1 MSYIG
6 NARSLLV
13 IGSNT
18 RDDLVSSFNGQ
29 VTFELSQEVPG
40 GHEGNVTVLRQRF
53 ITKALISD
61 TTSISI
67 GGSDR
72 GAIERLVTCTNASI
86 SAALSIVRQG
96 DTLQISIPTDLNN
109 TLNDSFVINEVIYSG
124 TSIKIYLEADV
135 TGTINTVTNT
145 TSLSLTTGREDNWN
159 ILEPEIDYTIG
170 ATHRQITLS
179 MPPVTNDKIYVLHKG
194 EATYN
199 FVPSSRSV
207 GPEQLSENLRNFQC
221 DRYTSVVGN
230 NTFSI
235 SGTDASEATIVDAKS
250 LLVTVDGSIKDS
262 DGIDTEGMSFTG
274 DWQLNSTR
282 DINNRQTISFHSALS
297 AGRVI
302 RILNLGFSTISRRA
316 SFAAGQAGVVGPAS
330 VGTIQLKN
338 DSITEG
344 KLRTDSV
351 ATSKIKDNAVTG
363 AKILLENN
371 ESLNA
376 KSSSG
381 TTELGLIRLG
391 TDNTTELIGN
401 TSLSI
406 SISGEKKFEV
416 TTTLIKPTTTNS
428 VSIGSSTNK
437 FKDLHLSG
445 DMVTTGSIVTST
457 GQTVSGINLPNLN
470 TTVTDIKNLINS
482 GYFSPIGSIMMW
494 PTNVVPTG
502 WHRCD
507 GSSLSIGTYPELH
520 GIIGT
525 VYGPGASPGS
535 TFNLPD
541 FITRFPVGG
550 NTTAT
555 NLGNN
560 DGVTQSTRTI
570 SHSHTSDTTHTHT
583 FLHTHGVPGHR
594 HENTGVPTAGV
605 GKLSIL
611 SSGGHATSL
620 DHTHTGN
627 TPTPISDGGAT
638 NPWLDSI
645 QWTEVPASRHYH
657 NVKCGGP
664 SVNGQSV
671 SLDHHHRSWPANS
684 GGVPAGTSDAQK
696 TSVPSAN
703 LRHTHP
709 IDVAGWSSSTTYHR
723 HDTNNTS
730 GKVASEPTGGSV
742 VDSINPVDRNTMES
756 ANTLVHTHDINMF
769 YTGGATSTTATT
781 WAEYHSDTKR
791 TTNNLAH
798 DHIVTTGAA
807 ITNAAD
813 GGHTHAGGLVISYWG
828 SDRPPAVGT
837 PDYRGVHAHPADMV
851 QGSIGLISTETGAL
865 APSGNSVF
873 NTTTQ
878 SANTTTN
885 PVTGTHNTG
894 PSVSPHLV
902 VNFII
907 KATNTVI
914 A

>member
-18 RDDLVSSFNGQ
+18 RDDLVSLFDGQ

-53 ITKALISD
+53 ITKTLISD

-72 GAIERLVTCTNASI
+72 GTTERLVTCANASI

-96 DTLQISIPTDLNN
+96 DILQISIPNDLNN
-109 TLNDSFVINEVIYSG
+109 TLNDSFAINEVIYSG

-145 TSLSLTTGREDNWN
+145 TSLSLTTGHEDNWN
-159 ILEPEIDYTIG
+159 ILDPEIDYTIG

-179 MPPVTNDKIYVLHKG
+179 MPPATNDKIYVLHKG

-235 SGTDASEATIVDAKS
+235 SGTDASGATIVDAKS
-250 LLVTVDGSIKDS
+250 LLVTVDGGIKDS

-274 DWQLNSTR
+274 DWQLNAIR
-282 DINNRQTISFHSALS
+282 DINNRQTISFHSALG

-316 SFAAGQAGVVGPAS
+316 SFASGQAGVVGPAS
-330 VGTIQLKN
+330 VGTTQLKN

-351 ATSKIKDNAVTG
+351 ETSKIKDNAVTG

-391 TDNTTELIGN
+391 TDNTTELIGD

-406 SISGEKKFEV
+406 SISGGKKLEV
-416 TTTLIKPTTTNS
+416 TTTLIKPSITNS
-428 VSIGSSTNK
+428 VSIGSTTNK
-437 FKDLHLSG
+437 FKELHLSG
-445 DMVTTGSIVTST
+445 DIVTAGNVVTTG
-457 GQTVSGINLPNLN
+457 TVSGISLANLN
-470 TTVTDIKNLINS
+470 TTVTNIKNLINS
-482 GYFSPIGSIMMW
+482 GYFSPIGSIMIW
-494 PTNVVPTG
+494 PSTAVPTG
-502 WHRCD
+502 WLRCD
-507 GSSLSIGTYPELH
+507 GSSLSRGTYAELH
-520 GIIGT
+520 RIIGT
-525 VYGPGASPGS
+525 LYGPGASPGS

-541 FITRFPVGG
+541 FITRFPIGA
-550 NTTAT
+550 NESET
-555 NLGNN
+555 NIGAE
-560 DGVTQSTRTI
+560 DGVSRSARTI

-594 HENTGVPTAGV
+594 HENTGTTILGV
-605 GKLSIL
+605 DRLSIL
-611 SSGGHATSL
+611 SSGVHATSL
-620 DHTHTGN
+620 DHTHAN
-627 TPTPISDGGAT
+627 SVPTANNGIT

-645 QWTEVPASRHYH
+645 QWTEVVASRHLH
-657 NVKCGGP
+657 NVNCGGP
-664 SVNGQSV
+664 SV
-671 SLDHHHRSWPANS
+671 SLDHHHRSWPQN
-684 GGVPAGTSDAQK
+684 VGTTNMAQSTDLWK
-696 TSVPSAN
+696 TLDPSVS
-703 LRHTHP
+703 LIHTHP
-709 IDVAGWSSSTTYHR
+709 IDVAGITNYYHR
-723 HDTNNTS
+723 HDTDDRAGTASN
-730 GKVASEPTGGSV
+730 KVATNPKSSGGGV
-742 VDSINPVDRNTMES
+742 VDGDDPVHRNTIAS
-756 ANTLVHTHDINMF
+756 ANTLTHAHNIDKF
-769 YTGGATSTTATT
+769 YTSGVYSTTTGSAGH
-781 WAEYHSDTKR
+781 HSDNNR
-791 TTNNLAH
+791 NTNTLIH
-798 DHIVTTGAA
+798 SHQVTTGT
-807 ITNAAD
+807 INGTAD
-813 GGHTHAGGLVISYWG
+813 GGHTHADGLIISYGG
-828 SDRPPAVGT
+828 SDRPAVGT
-837 PDYRGVHAHPADMV
+837 TDYRGVHVHPADMV
-851 QGSIGLISTETGAL
+851 QGSIGLIKTETGAL

-878 SANTTTN
+878 SANTTTS